1 MNNKAYLGDSV
12 YVEDLGN
19 EVILT
24 TENGIE
30 IKQRIYLDEEMIQ
43 AFIEFC
49 QNRKIEKTP

>member
-30 IKQRIYLDEEMIQ
+30 TTNRIYLEEEVIQ

-49 QNRKIEKTP
+49 QNRKVEKTP